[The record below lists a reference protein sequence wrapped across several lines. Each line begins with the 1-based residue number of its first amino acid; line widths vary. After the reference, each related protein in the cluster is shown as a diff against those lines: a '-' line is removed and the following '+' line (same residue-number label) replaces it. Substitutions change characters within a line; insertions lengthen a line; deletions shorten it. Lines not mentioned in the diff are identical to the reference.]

1 MEFLSR
7 AEKRRHDYLEQ
18 KHGDDDYC
26 GHCGRLLVGPQ
37 CRVHG
42 TPETT
47 VGFEDAWRIE
57 QEERSGYDG

>member
-1 MEFLSR
+1 MRSLTHLFCTNR
-7 AEKRRHDYLEQ
+7 CHRVTA
-18 KHGDDDYC
+18 DDDFC
-26 GHCGRLLVGPQ
+26 GHCGRLLVGLQ